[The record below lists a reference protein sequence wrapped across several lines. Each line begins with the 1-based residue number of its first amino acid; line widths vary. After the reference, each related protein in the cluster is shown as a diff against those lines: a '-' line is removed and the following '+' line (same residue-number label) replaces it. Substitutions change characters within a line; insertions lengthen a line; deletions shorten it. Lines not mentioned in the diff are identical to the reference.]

1 MRQIAIAVHSNYVE
15 GLRQKIELFIEALS
29 QKCPDAVL
37 LLGGYWGHM
46 KDVVDAALA
55 RGLRAVLLV
64 PIERE
69 DVNFPEGAVVIKTGC
84 EYRCRSVHL
93 VRSADVVVVLGGG
106 VGTVIEAFMAYA
118 MGKPLYVLTGV
129 GASSDRLK
137 EAFPYYFDERQ
148 VVKVTYVE
156 DPRMLAELACTAGEP
171 VSTNFG

>member
-1 MRQIAIAVHSNYVE
+1 MRQISVAVNSNYVE
-15 GLRQKIELFIEALS
+15 GLRQKIELFTETLS
-29 QKCPDAVL
+29 QRCPEAVL
-37 LLGGYWGHM
+37 LVGGYWGHM

-55 RGLRAVLLV
+55 RGLRVVLIV

-69 DVNFPEGAVVIKTGC
+69 DVQFRGGAVVIRTGC
-84 EYRCRSVHL
+84 EYRCRSVHM

-106 VGTVIEAFMAYA
+106 VGTMIEALMAYA

-137 EAFPYYFDERQ
+137 EAFPHYFDERQ
-148 VVKVTYVE
+148 AVKVTYVD
-156 DPRMLAELACTAGEP
+156 DPRMLAELACTAGKP